1 MIFLAQKESCSFP
14 RASGIL
20 LPITS
25 LPSPYG
31 IGTLGKAAYEFVD
44 FLKKAEQKYWQV
56 LPIGPT
62 SYGDSPYQSF
72 SAFAGNPY
80 FIDLDTLVEE
90 GLLQYDEIN
99 CYDWGNDSAKVDYAK
114 IYESRFIVL
123 RKAYERSEHK
133 SLPEYA
139 AFCEENVFWL
149 DDYSFYMALKFYYDS
164 HEWQLWDEDIR
175 MREPEAI
182 QSYKQKLAD
191 DIDFWKFLQF
201 KFFEQWNKLKAYA
214 NENGIKIIGDIPIY
228 VSMDSADT
236 WVHSDMFQL
245 DEEKKPVKV
254 AGVPPDNFSATG
266 QLWGN
271 PLYDWDAMEADDF
284 SWWKERMG
292 ASAKIYDVIRIDHF
306 IGVVK
311 YYAIPADSDTAI
323 EGKWMPGPGA
333 KLVNAINSVLGDS
346 LVIAEDLGVTNDK
359 VVALL
364 KRAGYPGMKVL
375 QFGFDGG
382 NDNVFLPHNITEN
395 FVVYGGTH
403 DNETLVGY
411 YCDDDKDIEELRYAV
426 EYLNCETINNIPD
439 AIIRVGFMSC
449 AHTVIYQLQDYL
461 GLDNSAR
468 MNYPSTL
475 GGNWEWRANKSQMSD
490 KLAARI
496 AKLVEIYGR

>member
-1 MIFLAQKESCSFP
+1 MILLAQKESCSFP

-44 FLKKAEQKYWQV
+44 FLKKAHQRYWQV

-80 FIDLDTLVEE
+80 FIDLDTLVGE
-90 GLLQYDEIN
+90 GLLQSDEVN
-99 CYDWGNDSAKVDYAK
+99 AHDWGWDSAKVDYAK
-114 IYESRFIVL
+114 IYASRFIVL
-123 RKAYERSEHK
+123 RQAYERSGHK
-133 SLPEYA
+133 NTPEYK
-139 AFCEENVFWL
+139 AFCQDNVFWL
-149 DDYSFYMALKFYYDS
+149 DDYAFFMALKFHFGGQGWADW
-164 HEWQLWDEDIR
+164 EDDIR
-175 MREPEAI
+175 LRKPKAVKE
-182 QSYKQKLAD
+182 YKAKLAD

-201 KFFEQWNKLKAYA
+201 KFFEQWDRLKAYA

-228 VSMDSADT
+228 VAMDSADT
-236 WVHSDMFQL
+236 WVHGELFQL
-245 DEEKKPVKV
+245 DDQMNPIKV
-254 AGVPPDNFSATG
+254 AGVPPDNFSADG

-271 PLYDWDAMEADDF
+271 PLYDWEIMEADDF
-284 SWWKERMG
+284 AWWKERMG

-311 YYAIPADSDTAI
+311 YYAIPAGSTTAAT
-323 EGKWMPGPGA
+323 GKWMPGPGA
-333 KLVNAINSVLGDS
+333 KLTTAINSVLGDS
-346 LVIAEDLGVTNDK
+346 LVIAEDLGVSNEK
-359 VVALL
+359 VEALL
-364 KRAGYPGMKVL
+364 KKMNYPGMKVL

-382 NDNVFLPHNITEN
+382 SDNVFLPHNITEN
-395 FVVYGGTH
+395 YVVYGGTH

-411 YCDDDKDIEELRYAV
+411 FCDDNKDIEELRYAV
-426 EYLNCETINNIPD
+426 EYLHCETIGEIPE

-468 MNYPSTL
+468 MNFPSTL
-475 GGNWEWRANKSQMSD
+475 GGNWEWRANKAQMSD
-490 KLAARI
+490 KLAERI
-496 AKLVEIYGR
+496 ARLVEIYGR

>member
-1 MIFLAQKESCSFP
+1 MAQKESCSFP
-14 RASGIL
+14 RASGVL
-20 LPITS
+20 LPVTS

-44 FLKKAEQKYWQV
+44 FLKKAKQKYWQV

-80 FIDLDTLVEE
+80 FIDLDILVEE
-90 GLLQYDEIN
+90 GLLNYDEIESH
-99 CYDWGNDSAKVDYAK
+99 DWGDNPAKVDYAK
-114 IYESRFIVL
+114 IYESRFVVL
-123 RKAYERSEHK
+123 RKAYERSDYR

-149 DDYSFYMALKFYYDS
+149 DDYSFYMALKWHFDS

-175 MREPEAI
+175 MREPEAVEA
-182 QSYKQKLAD
+182 YREELAD
-191 DIDFWKFLQF
+191 DIDFWKFVQY
-201 KFFEQWNKLKAYA
+201 KFFEQWNALKDYA

-236 WVHSDMFQL
+236 WLHSDLFQL
-245 DEEKKPVKV
+245 DERKNPVRV

-271 PLYDWDAMEADDF
+271 PLYDWDAMEKDDF
-284 SWWKERMG
+284 SWWKQRMS

-311 YYAIPADSDTAI
+311 YYSIPAGSETAI
-323 EGKWMPGPGA
+323 DGKWIPGPGA

-359 VVALL
+359 VIALL
-364 KRAGYPGMKVL
+364 KKSGYPGMKVL
-375 QFGFDGG
+375 QFGFDS
-382 NDNVFLPHNITEN
+382 DSQNVFLPHNITEN

-411 YCDDDKDIEELRYAV
+411 FCDDDKDIEELRYTV
-426 EYLNCETINNIPD
+426 DYLNCETIDNIPD

-468 MNYPSTL
+468 MNFPSTL
-475 GGNWEWRANKSQMSD
+475 GGNWEWRASKAQMSD
-490 KLAARI
+490 KLAERI
-496 AKLVEIYGR
+496 ARLVEIYGR

>member
-1 MIFLAQKESCSFP
+1 MILLAQKESCSFP

-20 LPITS
+20 LPVTS

-31 IGTLGKAAYEFVD
+31 IGTFGKAAYEFVD
-44 FLKKAEQKYWQV
+44 FLKKARQRYWQV

-80 FIDLDTLVEE
+80 FIDLDTLVQE

-99 CYDWGNDSAKVDYAK
+99 AYDWGSNPAKVDYAK

-123 RKAYERSEHK
+123 RKAYERSSHK
-133 SLPEYA
+133 DTPEYE
-139 AFCEENVFWL
+139 AFCKEHTFWL
-149 DDYSFYMALKFYYDS
+149 DDYSFYMALKFYFGS
-164 HEWQLWDEDIR
+164 HEWSLWDDDIR
-175 MREPEAI
+175 MRKPQAVKE
-182 QSYKQKLAD
+182 YKQKLAD
-191 DIDFWKFLQF
+191 DIDFWKFVQF
-201 KFFEQWNKLKAYA
+201 KFFEQWKKLKAYA

-236 WVHSDMFQL
+236 WVHGDMFQL
-245 DEEKKPVKV
+245 DEEMRPIKV
-254 AGVPPDNFSATG
+254 AGVPPDNFSVTG

-271 PLYDWDAMEADDF
+271 PLYDWDVMEADGF
-284 SWWKERMG
+284 SWWKERMR

-311 YYAIPADSDTAI
+311 YYAIPAGSNTAI
-323 EGKWMPGPGA
+323 DGKWMPGPGA
-333 KLVNAINSVLGDS
+333 KLTNAINSVLGDS

-364 KRAGYPGMKVL
+364 KKMNYPGMKVL

-411 YCDDDKDIEELRYAV
+411 FCDDNKEIEDVRYAA
-426 EYLNCETINNIPD
+426 EYLHCETIDEIPE
-439 AIIRVGFMSC
+439 AIIRVGFMTC
-449 AHTVIYQLQDYL
+449 AHTVIYQLQDYIA
-461 GLDNSAR
+461 LDNSAR
-468 MNYPSTL
+468 MNFPSTV
-475 GGNWEWRANKSQMSD
+475 GGNWEWRATKAQMSD
-490 KLAARI
+490 KLAQKIAR
-496 AKLVEIYGR
+496 LVEIYGR

>member
-1 MIFLAQKESCSFP
+1 MAQKESSFP

-44 FLKKAEQKYWQV
+44 FLKEAQQRYWQV

-99 CYDWGNDSAKVDYAK
+99 AHDWGWDATKVDYAK

-123 RKAYERSEHK
+123 RKAYERSGHK
-133 SLPEYA
+133 DTPEYK
-139 AFCEENVFWL
+139 AFCDDNTFWL
-149 DDYSFYMALKFYYDS
+149 DDYSFFMALKFYFGSRGWSD
-164 HEWQLWDEDIR
+164 WDDDIR
-175 MREPEAI
+175 LRKPKAVKE
-182 QSYKQKLAD
+182 YKEKLAD

-228 VSMDSADT
+228 VAMDSADT
-236 WVHSDMFQL
+236 WVHGDMFQL
-245 DEEKKPVKV
+245 DEDMRPIKV
-254 AGVPPDNFSATG
+254 AGVPPDNFSADG

-271 PLYDWDAMEADDF
+271 PLYDWDAMEEADF
-284 SWWKERMG
+284 AWWKERMR

-306 IGVVK
+306 IGIVK
-311 YYAIPADSDTAI
+311 YYSIPAESETAAT
-323 EGKWMPGPGA
+323 GKWMPGPGA
-333 KLVNAINSVLGDS
+333 KLTNAINSVLGDS
-346 LVIAEDLGVTNDK
+346 LVIAEDLGVSNDK
-359 VVALL
+359 VIALL
-364 KRAGYPGMKVL
+364 KKTGYPGMKVL
-375 QFGFDGG
+375 QFGFDS
-382 NDNVFLPHNITEN
+382 DSTNVFLPHNITEN

-411 YCDDDKDIEELRYAV
+411 YCDDNKDIEDLRYAV
-426 EYLNCETINNIPD
+426 EYLHCETISDIPE

-468 MNYPSTL
+468 MNFPSTL
-475 GGNWEWRANKSQMSD
+475 GGNWEWRATKAQMSD
-490 KLAARI
+490 KLAERI

>member
-1 MIFLAQKESCSFP
+1 MILLAQKEACSFP

-44 FLKKAEQKYWQV
+44 FLKKAQQRYWQV

-80 FIDLDTLVEE
+80 FIDLDTLAEE

-99 CYDWGNDSAKVDYAK
+99 CHDWGWDAAKVDYAR
-114 IYESRFIVL
+114 IFESRFTVL
-123 RKAYERSEHK
+123 RKAYERSAHK
-133 SLPEYA
+133 SAPAYN

-149 DDYSFYMALKFYYDS
+149 DDYSLYMALKFYFDN
-164 HEWQLWDEDIR
+164 HEWSAWDEDIR
-175 MREPEAI
+175 LRDPKAVKAYTE
-182 QSYKQKLAD
+182 KLKD
-191 DIDFWKFLQF
+191 DIDFWKFVQY
-201 KFFEQWNKLKAYA
+201 KFFEQWNRLKAYA
-214 NENGIKIIGDIPIY
+214 NDNGIKIIGDIPIY

-236 WVHSDMFQL
+236 WVHGDMFQL
-245 DEEKKPVKV
+245 DEQRRPIKV
-254 AGVPPDNFSATG
+254 AGVPPDNFSAEG

-271 PLYDWDAMEADDF
+271 PLYDWDAMEKDRF
-284 SWWKERMG
+284 SWWKQRMG

-311 YYAIPADSDTAI
+311 YYSIPADATTAI

-333 KLVNAINSVLGDS
+333 KLINAINTVLGDS
-346 LVIAEDLGVTNDK
+346 LVIAEDLGVSDEK
-359 VVALL
+359 VDALL
-364 KRAGYPGMKVL
+364 KKSGYPGMKVL

-382 NDNVFLPHNITEN
+382 NDNVFLPHNITQN
-395 FVVYGGTH
+395 HVVYGGTH

-411 YCDDDKDIEELRYAV
+411 FCNDDKDIEDLRYAV
-426 EYLNCETINNIPD
+426 EYLGCETIGDIPD

-468 MNYPSTL
+468 MNFPSTL
-475 GGNWEWRANKSQMSD
+475 GGNWEWRAVKSQMSD